1 MLDMKKINLMSDYF
15 NVTTD
20 YILKGIDV
28 IENKEIVRKMPYIA
42 STTCIIIGLLYAI
55 GEWYEKQTISS
66 IYGAMIIHVISVF
79 QYFLAKTISHDHS
92 SFYVKWLNIIIIVFI
107 PISMIKGYISE
118 LIFKVGGDI
127 SPYPNPIGI
136 FHSLVFLLVYLI
148 IIMICYIYLK

>member
-1 MLDMKKINLMSDYF
+1 MSDYF

-92 SFYVKWLNIIIIVFI
+92 SFYVKWLNIIII
-107 PISMIKGYISE
+107 
-118 LIFKVGGDI
+118 
-127 SPYPNPIGI
+127 
-136 FHSLVFLLVYLI
+136 FLYQYL
-148 IIMICYIYLK
+148 